1 MFFKRDC
8 EGIWTNVASYCYCC
22 LLQLTVSNN
31 WKCFRWAYSFLPT
44 RWRHQMKI
52 FFGLLAICVRSSQVS
67 GEFPSQRPVSG
78 DFDVFFELHLNND
91 WVNNHEA
98 GDLRH
103 HHAHYDIIL
112 MNILNNCVTVD
123 FDWTKKR
130 HKCVCEM
137 LPSYSYFTLYF
148 DKPFMLGENFINDY
162 SPTLNRA
169 EKYVTNQYQN
179 NWMGGSRDFFTFRNW
194 VICQYGTKSIIL
206 NLIENQAVLLTI
218 IFSN

>member
-1 MFFKRDC
+1 MDIQKWAKKKNWDKKWMFMNWTSFTKWNMFFKRDC

-52 FFGLLAICVRSSQVS
+52 FFGLLAICVRNSQVS

-103 HHAHYDIIL
+103 YHAHYDIIL

-123 FDWTKKR
+123 FDWTKK
-130 HKCVCEM
+130 KTQVCVW
-137 LPSYSYFTLYF
+137 
-148 DKPFMLGENFINDY
+148 NV
-162 SPTLNRA
+162 A
-169 EKYVTNQYQN
+169 
-179 NWMGGSRDFFTFRNW
+179 
-194 VICQYGTKSIIL
+194 
-206 NLIENQAVLLTI
+206 I
-218 IFSN
+218 IFLFHIVFW